1 VTDAAAAPYAQ
12 REGNH
17 TPLLVGRGVHKRY
30 GTVHAVRGVD
40 FALSADR
47 YVTLLGPSGCGKT
60 TILRMIGGFE
70 TVTGGA
76 IELDGQPLLDTPPSQ
91 RPVNTVFQSY
101 ALFPH
106 LSVAENVAFG
116 LTLRRRGRT
125 ETAERVSQAL
135 QMVRMESMGE
145 RRPREL
151 SGGQQQRVALARA
164 IINRPRL
171 LLLDEPLSALDRKMR
186 KEMQIEL
193 KDLQRRL
200 GLAFLHVTHDQ
211 EEAFA
216 LSDLI
221 IVMNH
226 GVIEQQGDPETI
238 YRRPANAY
246 VADFIGGSNLVEGQ
260 VVERAAG
267 AATLET
273 PFGRAH
279 APCAPG
285 VAAGRRASLCLRPE
299 QLVIGREGSLGG
311 IVRHTVFQG
320 ADWLVEVAAGSAVLR
335 VRCSDEAA
343 PAIGGAVSL
352 GYEPSK
358 AWIADGALARDVD

>member
-1 VTDAAAAPYAQ
+1 M
-12 REGNH
+12 
-17 TPLLVGRGVHKRY
+17 HKRF
-30 GTVHAVRGVD
+30 GPVHAVRGVD
-40 FALSADR
+40 FALLANR

-70 TVTGGA
+70 TVTEGA
-76 IELDGQPLLDTPPSQ
+76 IELDGRSLLDVTASR

-106 LSVAENVAFG
+106 LNVTDNVAFG
-116 LTLRRRGRT
+116 LSVRGLPRA
-125 ETAERVSQAL
+125 EVSERVSNAL
-135 QMVRMESMGE
+135 QMVRMETMGD

-164 IINRPRL
+164 IVNQPRL

-216 LSDLI
+216 LSDRI
-221 IVMNH
+221 IVMND

-246 VADFIGGSNLVEGQ
+246 VADFIGGSNLV
-260 VVERAAG
+260 AG
-267 AATLET
+267 TVTECAGETATLET
-273 PFGRAH
+273 PFGLAH
-279 APCAPG
+279 APCAAD
-285 VAAGRRASLCLRPE
+285 VAAGQTASLCLRPE
-299 QLVIGREGSLGG
+299 QLTVCAGEGFGG
-311 IVRHTVFQG
+311 TVRHTVFQG
-320 ADWLVEVAAGSAVLR
+320 ADWLVEVTAGAALLR
-335 VRCSDEAA
+335 VRCPDDEP
-343 PAIGGAVSL
+343 PAVGSPVSV
-352 GYEPSK
+352 GYDPAK
-358 AWIADGALARDVD
+358 AWIVAGKLARKEA